1 MPSSRFRNYVARS
14 PLRYAPPNVGKPNVH
29 ETQRWGVSN
38 ATQEFAREV
47 GAPLHITFLNDCYLW
62 PAWYMVKP

>member
-1 MPSSRFRNYVARS
+1 MARS

-62 PAWYMVKP
+62 PAWYMVKS